1 MSDTQK
7 SIGGYFELE
16 LPQGSEYHT
25 TAIALNTGRNCLEYI
40 LRVRGYRN
48 VYLPY
53 YSCDVLLEPFKKL
66 NVRYSFYHINECLEL
81 DEDIR
86 LSDGE
91 AILYIN
97 YYGLKQGYVYALA
110 TKYGKQLIVDNT
122 QAFYAKP
129 IEGID
134 TFYSCRKFFGVADG
148 AYLYCDHSLDM
159 ELEQDQSWERM
170 THLLKRIDVSPEAAY
185 KDFTRQDDQLRG
197 NPIRTMSQLTRRIMA
212 SIDYKQV
219 ALRRRYNYR
228 FLDQTLKDKSYRL
241 LQLTDDEVPMIY
253 PYYIEYGS
261 RLRQHFIE
269 HHVFCARYWP
279 NILDWC
285 SPMDWEYQ
293 LAENL
298 VCIPIDQRYN
308 ENDMQNIIS
317 LLAYFQL

>member
-285 SPMDWEYQ
+285 SPIDWEYQ